1 MTCPVVAVGG
11 VNGNGI
17 IDATVAILRKRNF
30 VLAHLEPGVA
40 EFCVTTEDGTVYR
53 VPVVPTGSASGS
65 TVAVVHV
72 PDDQKPVELHAINPQ
87 GQDMGAVDI
96 SHVADGSAQ
105 ADAAGRFG
113 QHATAVG
120 SVGMSNT
127 AGG

>member
-96 SHVADGSAQ
+96 SQVMEAPKPMPLGASDST
-105 ADAAGRFG
+105 RS
-113 QHATAVG
+113 AVG